1 MAQSKATFPMQD
13 FDPLDK
19 HSDSIAVRAGQRRSH
34 EREHSEAL
42 YLTSSYVFD
51 SAEQAADMFGGDS
64 CDENIYSRFTNPTV
78 RSFQERL
85 AALEGGEACV
95 ATASGM
101 SAVLTLCLSTLKS
114 GDHLLAAKGMFG
126 STTNLLTKY
135 LTRWGIEV
143 DLVSLTDVEAW
154 RAAMRP
160 ETKLLFVETPTNPL
174 METADI
180 SALADVAHAGGALL
194 AVDNCFCTP
203 MLQKPLALGADVVV
217 HSATKYLDGQGRCVG
232 GALVGSKALMDGE
245 VMGFLRTCGPTMS
258 AFNAWVFLKGLE
270 TLHLRMRAH
279 CESALAL
286 AMWLQERPEVA
297 AVHYPGLDSHPQHA
311 LAMRQQSAGGGMVSF
326 ELKGG
331 KDAAWRVINGV
342 KMLSRT
348 GNLGDAKTTI
358 THPASTTHARI
369 SAEQRAEAGIV
380 DGLVR
385 LSVGLEDVSDIQA
398 DIVAALES

>member
-1 MAQSKATFPMQD
+1 MQD
-13 FDPLDK
+13 FDPLGK
-19 HSDSIAVRAGQRRSH
+19 HAESIAVRAGQQRSH
-34 EREHSEAL
+34 EREHAEAL

-51 SAEQAADMFGGDS
+51 SAEHAADMFGGDS
-64 CDENIYSRFTNPTV
+64 CDNNIYSRFTNPTV
-78 RSFQERL
+78 RNFQDRL

-101 SAVLTLCLSTLKS
+101 SAVLTLCLSTLKA

-126 STTNLLTKY
+126 STTNLFTKF
-135 LTRWGIEV
+135 LTRWGISV
-143 DLVSLTDVEAW
+143 DLVPLTDVEAW

-180 SALADVAHAGGALL
+180 TALAEVAHSGGALL

-203 MLQKPLALGADVVV
+203 ILQKPLALGADVVV

-286 AMWLQERPEVA
+286 AQWLQSRPEIA
-297 AVHYPGLDSHPQHA
+297 AVHYPGLESHAQHE

-331 KDAAWRVINGV
+331 KPAAWALIDGV

-348 GNLGDAKTTI
+348 GNLGDVKTTI

-385 LSVGLEDVSDIQA
+385 VSVGLENVQDIQSDIA
-398 DIVAALES
+398 AALDA

>member
-1 MAQSKATFPMQD
+1 MQD
-13 FDPLDK
+13 FDPNGK
-19 HSDSIAVRAGQRRSH
+19 RAASIGVRAGQSRSH
-34 EREHSEAL
+34 EREHAEAL
-42 YLTSSYVFD
+42 HLTSSFVFE
-51 SAEQAADMFGGDS
+51 SAEHAADMFGGDS
-64 CDENIYSRFTNPTV
+64 CEDNIYSRFTNPTV
-78 RSFQERL
+78 RNFQDRL
-85 AALEGGEACV
+85 AAMEGGEACV

-101 SAVLTLCLSTLKS
+101 SAVLTLCMSTLKA
-114 GDHLLAAKGMFG
+114 GDHLLAAQGMFG
-126 STTNLLTKY
+126 STTNLFLKY
-135 LTRWGIEV
+135 LTRWGIAV
-143 DLVSLTDVEAW
+143 DLVPLTDVEAW
-154 RAAMRP
+154 RSAMRP
-160 ETKLLFVETPTNPL
+160 ETKMLFVETPTNPL

-180 SALADVAHAGGALL
+180 RALADVAHAGGALL

-203 MLQKPLALGADVVV
+203 ILQQPLSLGADVVM

-286 AMWLQERPEVA
+286 AEWLQTRPEVA
-297 AVHYPGLDSHPQHA
+297 RVHYPGLSSHPQHQ

-331 KDAAWRVINGV
+331 KSAAWSVIDQV
-342 KMLSRT
+342 QMLSRT

-380 DGLVR
+380 DGLIRV
-385 LSVGLEDVSDIQA
+385 SVGLENIEDIQA
-398 DIVAALES
+398 DIAVALDA

>member
-1 MAQSKATFPMQD
+1 MQD

-19 HSDSIAVRAGQRRSH
+19 QSDSIAVRAGQRRSQ
-34 EREHSEAL
+34 EREHAEAL
-42 YLTSSYVFD
+42 YLTSSFVFEN
-51 SAEQAADMFGGDS
+51 AEQAADMFGGDS

-78 RSFQERL
+78 RNFQERL

-101 SAVLTLCLSTLKS
+101 SAVMTLCLSTLKA
-114 GDHLLAAKGMFG
+114 GDHLLASKGMFG
-126 STTNLLTKY
+126 STTNLFTKY

-180 SALADVAHAGGALL
+180 AALAEVAHAGGALL

-203 MLQKPLALGADVVV
+203 MLQKPLSLGADVVV

-279 CESALAL
+279 CEGALAI
-286 AMWLQERPEVA
+286 AEWLQSRPEVA
-297 AVHYPGLDSHPQHA
+297 AVHYPGLVSHPQHA

-326 ELKGG
+326 ELNGG
-331 KDAAWRVINGV
+331 QDAAWRLIDGV

-369 SAEQRAEAGIV
+369 SAEQRAESGIV
-380 DGLVR
+380 DGLIR
-385 LSVGLEDVSDIQA
+385 LSVGLESVQDIQA
-398 DIVAALES
+398 DIAAALEA

>member
-1 MAQSKATFPMQD
+1 MQD
-13 FDPLDK
+13 FDPSGKQLE
-19 HSDSIAVRAGQRRSH
+19 SIAVRAGQRRGP
-34 EREHSEAL
+34 EREHAESL
-42 YLTSSYVFD
+42 LLTSSYVFE
-51 SAEQAADMFGGDS
+51 SAAEAAEIFGGDS

-78 RSFQERL
+78 RNFEERL
-85 AALEGGEACV
+85 AAMEGGEACV

-101 SAVLTLCLSTLKS
+101 AAVLTLCMSTLKA

-126 STTNLLTKY
+126 STTNLFLKY
-135 LTRWGIEV
+135 LTRWGISV
-143 DLVSLTDVEAW
+143 DLVSLKDVAAW
-154 RAAMRP
+154 REAIRP

-180 SALADVAHAGGALL
+180 RALADIAHDAGALL

-203 MLQKPLALGADVVV
+203 VLQRPLDLGADVVV
-217 HSATKYLDGQGRCVG
+217 HSATKYIDGQGRCMG

-279 CESALAL
+279 CESALTL
-286 AMWLQERPEVA
+286 AEWLEAQPQVLK
-297 AVHYPGLDSHPQHA
+297 VHYPGLRSHPQYE
-311 LAMRQQSAGGGMVSF
+311 LAARQQQAGGGIVSF
-326 ELKGG
+326 ELAGG
-331 KDAAWRVINGV
+331 KDAAWSLIDGV
-342 KMLSRT
+342 AMLSRT
-348 GNLGDAKTTI
+348 GNLGDAKSTI

-369 SAEQRAEAGIV
+369 SPEQRAEAGIV

-385 LSVGLEDVSDIQA
+385 VSVGLESIVDIQA
-398 DIVAALES
+398 DLAQALAG

>member
-1 MAQSKATFPMQD
+1 MQD
-13 FDPLDK
+13 FDPTDK
-19 HSDSIAVRAGQRRSH
+19 HIDSIAVRAGQRRSQ

-42 YLTSSYVFD
+42 HLTSSFVFE
-51 SAEQAADMFGGDS
+51 SAEQAAEMFGGGG

-78 RSFQERL
+78 RIFQERL

-101 SAVLTLCLSTLKS
+101 SAVLALCLGTLKS
-114 GDHLLAAKGMFG
+114 GDHLIASTGMFG
-126 STTNLLTKY
+126 STTNLFTKY
-135 LTRWGIEV
+135 LTRWGIVV
-143 DLVSLTDVEAW
+143 DLVALDDAEEW

-174 METADI
+174 MVTADI
-180 SALADVAHAGGALL
+180 SALALIAHEGGALL

-203 MLQKPLALGADVVV
+203 VLQQPLALGADVVV
-217 HSATKYLDGQGRCVG
+217 HSATKYLDGQGRCIG

-245 VMGFLRTCGPTMS
+245 IMGFLRTCGPTMS

-279 CESALAL
+279 SESALAL
-286 AMWLQERPEVA
+286 AEWLQSRDEVA
-297 AVHYPGLDSHPQHA
+297 AVHYPGLESHPQHA
-311 LAMRQQSAGGGMVSF
+311 LAMRQQSAGGGMVSL

-331 KDAAWRVINGV
+331 RAAAWALIDKV

-348 GNLGDAKTTI
+348 GNLGDTKTTI

-385 LSVGLEDVSDIQA
+385 LSVGLESLHDIQA
-398 DIVAALES
+398 DIAAALES

>member
-1 MAQSKATFPMQD
+1 MQD
-13 FDPLDK
+13 FDPLGK
-19 HSDSIAVRAGQRRSH
+19 HAESIAVRAGQHRSQ
-34 EREHSEAL
+34 EREHAEAL

-51 SAEQAADMFGGDS
+51 SAEHAADMFGGDS
-64 CDENIYSRFTNPTV
+64 CEDNIYSRFTNPTV
-78 RSFQERL
+78 RTFQDRL

-101 SAVLTLCLSTLKS
+101 SAVMTLCLSTLKA

-126 STTNLLTKY
+126 STTNLFTKF
-135 LTRWGIEV
+135 LTRWGISV
-143 DLVSLTDVEAW
+143 DLVPLTDVAAW

-180 SALADVAHAGGALL
+180 AALADVAHSGGALL

-203 MLQKPLALGADVVV
+203 ILQKPLALGADVVV

-286 AMWLQERPEVA
+286 AGWLQSLPEVA
-297 AVHYPGLDSHPQHA
+297 VVHYPGLESHSQHE

-331 KDAAWRVINGV
+331 KAAAWALIDGV

-348 GNLGDAKTTI
+348 GNLGDVKTTI

-385 LSVGLEDVSDIQA
+385 VSVGLENIQDIQA
-398 DIVAALES
+398 DIAAALDA

>member
-1 MAQSKATFPMQD
+1 MQD
-13 FDPLDK
+13 FNPINK
-19 HSDSIAVRAGQRRSH
+19 HADSIAVRAGQHRGP
-34 EREHSEAL
+34 EREHAEAL
-42 YLTSSYVFD
+42 YLTSSFVFET
-51 SAEQAADMFGGDS
+51 AEQAADAFGGDS
-64 CDENIYSRFTNPTV
+64 VDENIYSRFTNPTV
-78 RSFQERL
+78 KIFQERL
-85 AALEGGEACV
+85 AALEGGEACI

-101 SAVLTLCLSTLKS
+101 SAVQTLCLSTLKA

-126 STTNLLTKY
+126 STTNLFLKF
-135 LTRWGIEV
+135 LPRWGISV
-143 DLVSLTDVEAW
+143 DLVALSDVDAW
-154 RAAMRP
+154 RAAVRP

-180 SALADVAHAGGALL
+180 RALATVAHDAGALL

-203 MLQKPLALGADVVV
+203 VLQRPLALGADVIV

-245 VMGFLRTCGPTMS
+245 VMGYLRTCGPTMS

-270 TLHLRMRAH
+270 TLPLRMRAH
-279 CESALAL
+279 CESALSL
-286 AMWLQERPEVA
+286 AQWLQTRTEVT
-297 AVHYPGLDSHPQHA
+297 AVHYPGLDTHPQHA
-311 LAMRQQSAGGGMVSF
+311 LAMLQQSAGGGMVSL

-331 KDAAWRVINGV
+331 KAAAWELIDRVQ
-342 KMLSRT
+342 MLSRT

-369 SAEQRAEAGIV
+369 SAEQRAEAGIT

-385 LSVGLEDVSDIQA
+385 ISVGLEDVRDIQA
-398 DIVAALES
+398 DLAQALGDQNSI